1 MCPSENENESEFL
14 SNTDNISKNSTLQL
28 LLFIDNRHSSQKN
41 IEEIKAYLHSLTK
54 DYHFQL
60 EVLEISK
67 HPHLVEYFKLVAA
80 PALIKVN
87 PPPQQTLAGSNLTAQ
102 LQKCWYKWQTSLQEN
117 EGIFREYSDKN
128 TLLQTCLPSAEL
140 IHLRDD
146 IFQLKQ
152 EVEKLKQQIQ
162 FKDQM
167 LAMLAHDL
175 RSPLTAAS
183 IAVET
188 LELIKNKPDYNNN
201 EPLLNRLFQHA
212 KTQFSTMNKMITDLL
227 QSSKHINGQLNI
239 VPSKVNLAK
248 ISETIINNLDAKLA
262 EKNQSIVKEIPQEL
276 PFVYADEKLISQVII
291 NLLENAIKYSPYDA
305 PIILSIIHKTTQ
317 KVEVSIIDIGGGIP
331 DNQKQRIFD
340 GHFRLKRDEQED
352 GYGIGLNLCRQV
364 VTAHYGQIW
373 VDNNGNQGSCFRFT
387 LPVYN

>member
-1 MCPSENENESEFL
+1 MCPSENESEFS
-14 SNTDNISKNSTLQL
+14 SNTVDISKNGKLQL
-28 LLFIDNRHSSQKN
+28 LLFVDNRRSSQKN
-41 IEEIKAYLHSLTK
+41 IEEIKAYLHSLTQ

-67 HPHLVEYFKLVAA
+67 HPHLVEYFKLVAT
-80 PALIKVN
+80 PALVKIN
-87 PPPQQTLAGSNLTAQ
+87 PTPRQTLAGSNLTAQ

-117 EGIFREYSDKN
+117 EGIFRQYSDDN
-128 TLLQTCLPSAEL
+128 SLLQTCLPSSEL

-188 LELIKNKPDYNNN
+188 LEIIKNRPNYDA
-201 EPLLNRLFQHA
+201 NRELFNKLFQHA
-212 KTQFSTMNKMITDLL
+212 KRQFSTMNKMITDLL
-227 QSSKHINGQLNI
+227 DSSRYINSQLNI
-239 VPSKVNLAK
+239 IPTKVNLAR
-248 ISETIINNLDAKLA
+248 ISEEIIGNLSSKLA
-262 EKNQSIVKEIPQEL
+262 EKNQSIIKEIPQDL
-276 PFVYADEKLISQVII
+276 PPVYADEKLISQVII
-291 NLLENAIKYSPYDA
+291 NLLENAIKYSPFSS

-317 KVEVSIIDIGGGIP
+317 KVEVSVIDIGAGIP
-331 DNQKQRIFD
+331 DNKKERIFD

-352 GYGIGLNLCRQV
+352 GYGIGLTLCRRV
-364 VTAHYGQIW
+364 ITAHYGQIW
-373 VDNNGNQGSCFRFT
+373 VDDNGNRGSCFRFT
-387 LPVYN
+387 IPVYN

>member
-1 MCPSENENESEFL
+1 MCPSENESEFL
-14 SNTDNISKNSTLQL
+14 SHVDNVIKNKALQL

-41 IEEIKAYLHSLTK
+41 IEDIKAYLHSLTQ

-67 HPHLVEYFKLVAA
+67 HPHLVEYFKLVAT
-80 PALIKVN
+80 PALVKVN
-87 PPPQQTLAGSNLTAQ
+87 PLPQQTLAGSNLTAQ

-117 EGIFREYSDKN
+117 EGIFREYSDN
-128 TLLQTCLPSAEL
+128 ETLLQTCLPSAEL

-152 EVEKLKQQIQ
+152 EIENLKQQIQ

-188 LELIKNKPDYNNN
+188 LELIKNKPGHDNNRQ
-201 EPLLNRLFQHA
+201 LFNRLFQHTKA
-212 KTQFSTMNKMITDLL
+212 QFSTMNKMITDLL

-239 VPSKVNLAK
+239 VAIKVNLAK
-248 ISETIINNLDAKLA
+248 ISESIINNLSPKLM
-262 EKNQSIVKEIPQEL
+262 EKNQKIIKEIPQDL

-317 KVEVSIIDIGGGIP
+317 KVEVSIIDIGAGIP
-331 DNQKQRIFD
+331 DNKKQRIFD
-340 GHFRLKRDEQED
+340 GHFRLKRDEKED
-352 GYGIGLNLCRQV
+352 GYGIGLSLCRQV